1 MPAVSFEPTLAR
13 LESIAQMLQAIA
25 DEEILPRFRHLEAA
39 DVRTKASRTDVVT
52 EADEA
57 AERAITKALQ
67 AQFPQ
72 AKIIGEEAVYRQPA
86 LLHALHGDQLTILID
101 PVDGTRNFAAGL
113 GLFGVMVAFVLRGR
127 ILASIICDPL
137 LRDFAFAARGQGAWV
152 RDSSGTIRRLY
163 VATARPVHELEGCG
177 SWLHLTEPDRS
188 RTARNLSRFAAHAAY
203 RCAAHEYRLIASG
216 QYDFA
221 LYYKLAPWDHAPG
234 VILHE
239 EAGGYCAHLDG
250 APYDP
255 TRTTGGLLCATD
267 RASWHAVRDILCD
280 SDDDAPASLYM
291 LDRNAA

>member
-1 MPAVSFEPTLAR
+1 MSFEPTLAR
-13 LESIAQMLQAIA
+13 LESIAELLQAVA
-25 DEEILPRFRHLEAA
+25 DEEIMPRFRHLEAT
-39 DVRTKASRTDVVT
+39 DIRSKISRIDVVT

-57 AERAITKALQ
+57 AERAISKALQ
-67 AQFPQ
+67 LQFPD
-72 AKIIGEEAVYRQPA
+72 ARIIGEEAVYLQPA
-86 LLHALHGDQLTILID
+86 LLDALHGQQLTILVD

-127 ILASIICDPL
+127 VLASVICDPL
-137 LRDFAFAARGQGAWV
+137 LRDFAFAARGQGAWL
-152 RDSSGTIRRLY
+152 RDSSGNVRRLR
-163 VATARPVHELEGCG
+163 VATARPAFELEGCG
-177 SWLHLTEPDRS
+177 SWLNLSEPERS

-221 LYYKLAPWDHAPG
+221 LYHKLAPWDHAPG

-267 RASWHAVRDILCD
+267 AASWHEVRDILCA
-280 SDDDAPASLYM
+280 SDGWAPNSA
-291 LDRNAA
+291 NAHHETAA

>member
-1 MPAVSFEPTLAR
+1 MPRFRR
-13 LESIAQMLQAIA
+13 LES
-25 DEEILPRFRHLEAA
+25 A
-39 DVRTKASRTDVVT
+39 DVRSKASLTDVVT

-57 AERAITKALQ
+57 AERAISKALQ
-67 AQFPQ
+67 QQFPD
-72 AKIIGEEAVYRQPA
+72 ARIIGEEAAYMQPA
-86 LLHALHGDQLTILID
+86 LLDTLRGDQLTILID

-127 ILASIICDPL
+127 VLASVICDPL
-137 LRDFAFAARGQGAWV
+137 LRDFAFAARGQAAGL
-152 RDSSGTIRRLY
+152 RDSSGNVRRLR
-163 VATARPVHELEGCG
+163 VATTRPMLELEGCG
-177 SWLHLTEPDRS
+177 SWLNLREPDRS
-188 RTARNLSRFAAHAAY
+188 RTARNLSRFAAHAAF

-221 LYYKLAPWDHAPG
+221 LYHTLAPWDHAPG

-267 RASWHAVRDILCD
+267 RASWHEVRDLLCAK
-280 SDDDAPASLYM
+280 DDGAPTSAHAQYE
-291 LDRNAA
+291 NAE

>member
-1 MPAVSFEPTLAR
+1 MPVISFEPTLAR
-13 LESIAQMLQAIA
+13 LESIAELLQAVA
-25 DEEILPRFRHLEAA
+25 DEEIMPRFRHLEAA
-39 DVRTKASRTDVVT
+39 DVRSKLSRIDVVT

-57 AERAITKALQ
+57 AEHAISKALQ
-67 AQFPQ
+67 QQFPE
-72 AKIIGEEAVYRQPA
+72 ARIIGEEAVYRQPD
-86 LLHALHGDQLTILID
+86 LLDALHGHQLTILVD

-127 ILASIICDPL
+127 ILASVICDPL
-137 LRDFAFAARGQGAWV
+137 LRDYAFAVRGQGAWM
-152 RDSSGTIRRLY
+152 RDNSGNIRCLH
-163 VATARPVHELEGCG
+163 VATPRPALELEGCG
-177 SWLHLTEPDRS
+177 SWLNLSEPERS

-221 LYYKLAPWDHAPG
+221 LYHKLAPWDHAPG

-267 RASWHAVRDILCD
+267 RASWHEIRDILCAN
-280 SDDDAPASLYM
+280 DDHAPTSTNAQH
-291 LDRNAA
+291 RNAA